1 MTLAYY
7 IVLASFLSF
16 ALGAA
21 LAWYFRG
28 VRDAFTLTGQE
39 RRHFYGG
46 PVVLRDGGRFGR

>member
-1 MTLAYY
+1 MTFAYY
-7 IVLASFLSF
+7 IVLSSFLSF

-28 VRDAFTLTGQE
+28 VRDAFTVTGQE

-46 PVVLRDGGRFGR
+46 PVGMREFKR